1 MTSKLRFGIIGCG
14 VIGHIHA
21 KAIATLPD
29 AQLVAVVDTVLK
41 PAQELMEEFHV
52 THYENLQEMLAREHL
67 DIIDIC
73 TPSGQ
78 HGEHACQVMRSGVNV
93 IVEKPLEITRAA
105 IAEMLRVQQETGVKL
120 AVISQHRF
128 DPDTIKVHDL
138 VEAQAFGRLV
148 QGLALV
154 PWWRSQAY
162 YDSGA
167 WRGTWEL
174 DGGGVLMNQSIHSI
188 DLLQWLMGPVKSIFA
203 YTDTLVHRMET
214 EDVAVA
220 VLRFANGALG
230 TIAATTG
237 AYPGTGTR
245 IELHGDKGSAVIED
259 DRLSYL
265 HLAQDDREE
274 VGPYDAAREQ
284 HVPTAP
290 AGPSAAQNPAT
301 LAIRS
306 HALQIEDMIR
316 AIRENGAPLVDGFAA
331 RHPVEIILGIY
342 ESARTHQEVT
352 LS

>member
-1 MTSKLRFGIIGCG
+1 MTEPLRFGLVGCG
-14 VIGHIHA
+14 VIGPIHA
-21 KAIATLPD
+21 EAIATLPD
-29 AQLVAVVDTVLK
+29 AVLAAAADLVPERVQKLTEQYGGTPYTD
-41 PAQELMEEFHV
+41 
-52 THYENLQEMLAREHL
+52 LARMLKHERL
-67 DIIDIC
+67 DVVIVC
-73 TPSGQ
+73 TPSGL
-78 HGEHACQVMRSGVNV
+78 HGAHACQIMRSGRHV
-93 IVEKPLEITRAA
+93 IVEKPMEITREAMD
-105 IAEMLRVQQETGVKL
+105 EMLRVQQETGVKL

-128 DPDTIKVHDL
+128 DAASQQVRQL
-138 VEAQAFGRLV
+138 AGEQAFGRLV
-148 QGLALV
+148 LGNALV

-167 WRGTWEL
+167 WRGTWEM

-237 AYPGTGTR
+237 AYPGMGTR